1 MRDLQE
7 DIGVADS
14 VGFLPTKTHS
24 SSETIFSSI
33 DEGFHRYLGMYA
45 CHGITV
51 WFSLRIHVVDRK
63 AVYPGVRHDDGER
76 LLYQEPIVNISA
88 S

>member
-24 SSETIFSSI
+24 YPKPYLRPI
-33 DEGFHRYLGMYA
+33 DEVVHRSLGMYA
-45 CHGITV
+45 CRDTDV
-51 WFSLRIHVVDRK
+51 WSFPRIRVVDRK
-63 AVYPGVRHDDGER
+63 AVYPGVRHGDGER
-76 LLYQEPIVNISA
+76 LLYQEP
-88 S
+88 